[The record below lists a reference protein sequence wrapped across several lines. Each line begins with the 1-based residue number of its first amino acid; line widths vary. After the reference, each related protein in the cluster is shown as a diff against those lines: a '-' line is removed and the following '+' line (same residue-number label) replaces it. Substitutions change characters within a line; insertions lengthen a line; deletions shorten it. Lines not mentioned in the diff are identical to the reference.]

1 MRHILMLKKSEDEW
15 QGFINIIKQAVNDD
29 YLDNVMYLLL
39 TSDERQ
45 ALATRVRIIQ
55 ELMRGKLTQREL
67 KDELR
72 TGIAT
77 ITRGSNSLK
86 IASSEF
92 KRWLAEQLLSA
103 DEYPMLD

>member
-1 MRHILMLKKSEDEW
+1 MLKQPEDEW
-15 QGFINIIKQAVNDD
+15 QSFINIIIQAVHDDCLND
-29 YLDNVMYLLL
+29 VMDLLL
-39 TSDERQ
+39 TLDERQ

-72 TGIAT
+72 IGIAT

-86 IASSEF
+86 IASSEL
-92 KRWLAEQLLSA
+92 KHWLAEQLLTLEKQHII
-103 DEYPMLD
+103 D